1 VETNPP
7 RNSQPETHADDEQG
21 VGRRDGAFTDAVT
34 QTTRRFHAADRSMLF
49 LDEIGDMPLEIQ
61 PNLLPVLQEGKFRAD
76 LYYRLNVFPIELPP
90 LRDRREDIPVLA
102 EHFVEKF
109 AERHRKPVDQ
119 IPCSLMQALTNYDW
133 PGNIR
138 ELQNFIE
145 RSVLCHP
152 PECCTRWRGN

>member
-1 VETNPP
+1 
-7 RNSQPETHADDEQG
+7 
-21 VGRRDGAFTDAVT
+21 
-34 QTTRRFHAADRSMLF
+34 M
-49 LDEIGDMPLEIQ
+49 
-61 PNLLPVLQEGKFRAD
+61 
-76 LYYRLNVFPIELPP
+76 
-90 LRDRREDIPVLA
+90 PVLA

-119 IPCSLMQALTNYDW
+119 ILCSLMQALTNYDW